1 MSASLRVGLIGA
13 GVFGGYH
20 ANKIAD
26 ASDVSFSGIHD
37 PDPARASTL
46 ATKHNCSVWA
56 EANVLFEN
64 SDAVIVATPA
74 ISHSQLAGGALQAGC
89 HVLVEKPLAL
99 TAFAASELVD
109 MATKAD
115 LTLQVGHQERMVCQ
129 ALGLFDIDETPTSL
143 FATREGLPPQNGR
156 NLDVSVVWD
165 LMIHDLDL
173 AHCLTGP
180 GREVLSGDGIVGI
193 SGSLDSCEANLLMS
207 GCRAQLVASRTAE
220 RQKRHLTL
228 KYSSGEIS
236 VDFVER
242 TVKNTTAYALNSDFA
257 VKVPDPLAAAD
268 FAFFDACLGRRPCLI
283 PGAQAAWA
291 VATAERIEQLATQEL
306 GVALG

>member
-20 ANKIAD
+20 ANKIVD
-26 ASDVSFSGIHD
+26 SSDVSFSGVHD

-46 ATKHNCSVWA
+46 ATKHNCPVWA
-56 EANVLFEN
+56 EANALFEN
-64 SDAVIVATPA
+64 SDAVIIATPA
-74 ISHSQLAGGALQAGC
+74 NSHSQLVGGALQSEC

-99 TAFAASELVD
+99 TAFAASALVD

-129 ALGLFDIDETPTSL
+129 ALGLFDIDETPRSL
-143 FATREGLPPQNGR
+143 VATREGLPPQNGR

-173 AHCLTGP
+173 SHCLTGP
-180 GREVLSGDGIVGI
+180 GREVFSGDGIVGT
-193 SGSLDSCEANLLMS
+193 SGSLDSCEANLLMN
-207 GCRAQLVASRTAE
+207 GCRAQLRASRTAK

-228 KYSSGEIS
+228 EYSSGEIF
-236 VDFVER
+236 VDFVDR
-242 TVKNTTAYALNSDFA
+242 TVKNTTAYALNSDFEDQ
-257 VKVPDPLAAAD
+257 VPDPLAAAD

-283 PGAQAAWA
+283 PGSQAAWA
-291 VATAERIEQLATQEL
+291 VATAERIEQLAMQEL